1 METNLN
7 TFVLDEVVK
16 DAKNQDKNLSDY
28 KGNVLLIVNVASKC
42 GFTSQYT
49 GLEALY
55 QQYRVKGFAVLGFP
69 CNQFGGQEPGSMEEI
84 LTFCSTKYEVSFP
97 IFSKLEVN
105 GDDRAPLYA
114 KLTQT
119 PPAGNI
125 GWNFEKFLVGRDG
138 AVIARYSSKTKP
150 DNADLVA
157 AVEAALSK

>member
-7 TFVLDEVVK
+7 TSVLNEVVK

-55 QQYRVKGFAVLGFP
+55 QHYQAQGFSVLGFP

-84 LTFCSTKYEVSFP
+84 LTFCSTKYDVSFP

-125 GWNFEKFLVGRDG
+125 GWNFEKFLIGRDG
-138 AVIARYSSKTKP
+138 TVIARYSSKTKP

-157 AVEAALSK
+157 AIEAALTK